1 MFIGAKK
8 REIRTVNK
16 KKAKET
22 SIKKHKA
29 VVEDVPSPPPAPPP
43 TTPTTSET
51 WDL

>member
-29 VVEDVPSPPPAPPP
+29 VVEEVPSPPPAPPP

>member
-29 VVEDVPSPPPAPPP
+29 VVEEVPSPPPAPRPS
-43 TTPTTSET
+43 TPTTSET